1 MMQRWALILIVVIAA
16 LDQITKQIMIG
27 LVFEPPRVIEV
38 TSFFNLVPVRNTG
51 VSFGLFGTNTE
62 LARWALVGVAVVI
75 MIALLIWLIRAG
87 SKYITVA
94 LVLVIGG
101 AVSNVIDRALSGAVI
116 DFLDF
121 HAFGVHWPA
130 FNIADSVIVLGTAM
144 LLYDGLFGPARA
156 LR

>member
-1 MMQRWALILIVVIAA
+1 MQRWALIFIVVITV

-38 TSFFNLVPVRNTG
+38 TSFFRLVPVRNTG
-51 VSFGLFGTNTE
+51 ISFGLFGADSDT
-62 LARWALVGVAVVI
+62 ARWVLVALAVVI
-75 MIALLIWLIRAG
+75 MIALVIWLVRAG
-87 SKYITVA
+87 SAYITVA
-94 LVLVIGG
+94 LVMVIGG
-101 AVSNVIDRALSGAVI
+101 AASNVIDRALSGAVI

-121 HAFGVHWPA
+121 HVAGVHWPA
-130 FNIADSVIVLGTAM
+130 FNLADSLIVLGTAM

>member
-1 MMQRWALILIVVIAA
+1 MQRLALILIVVIAV

-62 LARWALVGVAVVI
+62 LARWALIGVAVAI

-130 FNIADSVIVLGTAM
+130 FNFADSVIVLGTAM

>member
-1 MMQRWALILIVVIAA
+1 MQRWALILIVVIAV

-27 LVFEPPRVIEV
+27 LVFEPPRAIEV

-51 VSFGLFGTNTE
+51 ISFGLLGADSE
-62 LARWALVGVAVVI
+62 LARWGLVAVAAVI
-75 MIALLIWLIRAG
+75 MVALLIWLTRAG
-87 SKYITVA
+87 SAFIASA

-101 AVSNVIDRALSGAVI
+101 ALSNVIDRAISGAVI

-121 HAFGVHWPA
+121 HMYGVHWPA
-130 FNIADSVIVLGTAM
+130 FNFADSMIVLGTAM

>member
-1 MMQRWALILIVVIAA
+1 MQRWALIFIVVVTVV
-16 LDQITKQIMIG
+16 DQIIKQVMIN
-27 LVFEPPRVIEV
+27 LVFEPPRVIEI

-51 VSFGLFGTNTE
+51 ISFGMFGGDTE
-62 LARWALVGVAVVI
+62 LARWVLVAVAVAI
-75 MIALLIWLIRAG
+75 MIALLLWLFRAG
-87 SKYITVA
+87 SKYIIIA

-101 AVSNVIDRALSGAVI
+101 AASNVIDRAISGAVI

-130 FNIADSVIVLGTAM
+130 FNFADTVIVLGTAM

>member
-1 MMQRWALILIVVIAA
+1 M
-16 LDQITKQIMIG
+16 
-27 LVFEPPRVIEV
+27 LV
-38 TSFFNLVPVRNTG
+38 
-51 VSFGLFGTNTE
+51 
-62 LARWALVGVAVVI
+62 AVAVVI
-75 MIALLIWLIRAG
+75 MIALLIWLFRAG
-87 SKYITVA
+87 STYITIA

-101 AVSNVIDRALSGAVI
+101 AASNVIDRTLSGAVI

-130 FNIADSVIVLGTAM
+130 FNLADTLIVLGTAM

>member
-1 MMQRWALILIVVIAA
+1 MRGWALISIAVIAII
-16 LDQITKQIMIG
+16 DQIIKEMMIR

-51 VSFGLFGTNTE
+51 ISFGMFGGDSETSRWMLVA
-62 LARWALVGVAVVI
+62 LAILI
-75 MIALLIWLIRAG
+75 MIALLVWLFRAG
-87 SKYITVA
+87 TAFIAVA

-101 AVSNVIDRALSGAVI
+101 AASNIIDRALAGAVV

-121 HAFGVHWPA
+121 HAFGLHWPA
-130 FNIADSVIVLGTAM
+130 FNFADSLIVVGTAM
-144 LLYDGLFGPARA
+144 LLYDGLFGPQRA

>member
-1 MMQRWALILIVVIAA
+1 MQRWALIFIVVITV

-38 TSFFNLVPVRNTG
+38 TSFFRLVPVRNTG
-51 VSFGLFGTNTE
+51 ISFGLFGADSDM
-62 LARWALVGVAVVI
+62 ARWVLVALAFVI
-75 MIALLIWLIRAG
+75 MIALVIWLVRAG
-87 SKYITVA
+87 SAYITVA
-94 LVLVIGG
+94 LVMVIGG
-101 AVSNVIDRALSGAVI
+101 AASNVIDRALSGAVI

-121 HAFGVHWPA
+121 HVAGIHWPA
-130 FNIADSVIVLGTAM
+130 FNFADSLIVLGTAM

>member
-1 MMQRWALILIVVIAA
+1 MQRWSLILIVVIAVV
-16 LDQITKQIMIG
+16 DQITKQIMIG
-27 LVFEPPRVIEV
+27 LVFEPERVIEI

-51 VSFGLFGTNTE
+51 VSFGLFGANTE
-62 LARWALVGVAVVI
+62 LARWALVAVAVLI

-87 SKYITVA
+87 STYITVA

-101 AVSNVIDRALSGAVI
+101 AASNVIDRALAGAVI

-121 HAFGVHWPA
+121 HVSGVHWPA
-130 FNIADSVIVLGTAM
+130 FNLADSVIVLGTAM

>member
-1 MMQRWALILIVVIAA
+1 MQRWALIFIVVVAVI
-16 LDQITKQIMIG
+16 DQISKQVVINLI
-27 LVFEPPRVIEV
+27 FEPRREIEV
-38 TSFFNLVPVRNTG
+38 TSFFNLVAVRNSG
-51 VSFGLFGTNTE
+51 ISFGLFGSNTE

-130 FNIADSVIVLGTAM
+130 FNLADSVIVLGTAM

>member
-1 MMQRWALILIVVIAA
+1 MQRWALIFIVVVAV

-27 LVFEPPRVIEV
+27 LVFEPPRLIEV

-51 VSFGLFGTNTE
+51 VSFGLFGANTE
-62 LARWALVGVAVVI
+62 LARWALVAVAVVI
-75 MIALLIWLIRAG
+75 MIALLIWLTRAG
-87 SKYITVA
+87 STYITVA

-101 AVSNVIDRALSGAVI
+101 AASNVIDRALAGAVI

-121 HAFGVHWPA
+121 HVYGVHWPA
-130 FNIADSVIVLGTAM
+130 FNLADSVIVLGTAM

>member
-1 MMQRWALILIVVIAA
+1 MMQRWALILIVVIAV
-16 LDQITKQIMIG
+16 LDQITKQIMID

>member
-1 MMQRWALILIVVIAA
+1 MQRWALIFIVVIAV
-16 LDQITKQIMIG
+16 LDQISKQIMIG
-27 LVFEPPRVIEV
+27 LIFEPPREIEL

-51 VSFGLFGTNTE
+51 ISFGLFGADSQ
-62 LARWALVGVAVVI
+62 LGRWVLVAVAVVI
-75 MIALLIWLIRAG
+75 MIALLVWLMRAG
-87 SKYITVA
+87 STFITVA

-101 AVSNVIDRALSGAVI
+101 AASNVIDRAISGAVI

-121 HAFGVHWPA
+121 HAANLHWPA
-130 FNIADSVIVLGTAM
+130 FNFADSLIVLGTAM

>member
-1 MMQRWALILIVVIAA
+1 MQRWALILIVVIAVI
-16 LDQITKQIMIG
+16 DQITKQIMIG
-27 LVFEPPRVIEV
+27 LVFEPERVIEI

-51 VSFGLFGTNTE
+51 VSFGLFGANTE
-62 LARWALVGVAVVI
+62 LARWALVAVAVVI

-87 SKYITVA
+87 STYITIG

-101 AVSNVIDRALSGAVI
+101 AASNVIDRALAGAVI

-121 HAFGVHWPA
+121 HVSGVHWPA
-130 FNIADSVIVLGTAM
+130 FNLADSVIVLGTAM

>member
-1 MMQRWALILIVVIAA
+1 MQRWALILIVVIAV

-130 FNIADSVIVLGTAM
+130 FNFADSVIVLGTAM

>member
-1 MMQRWALILIVVIAA
+1 MMQRWALILIVVIAV
-16 LDQITKQIMIG
+16 LVQITKQIMIG

-87 SKYITVA
+87 SNYITVA

>member
-1 MMQRWALILIVVIAA
+1 MQRWALVFIAVVAV
-16 LDQITKQIMIG
+16 LDQISKQVMIG

-51 VSFGLFGTNTE
+51 ISFGLFGGDTE
-62 LARWALVGVAVVI
+62 LARWVLVAVAVAI
-75 MIALLIWLIRAG
+75 MIALLIWLYRAG
-87 SKYITVA
+87 STYITVA

-101 AVSNVIDRALSGAVI
+101 AASNVIDRAISGGVI

-121 HAFGVHWPA
+121 HAFDVHWPA
-130 FNIADSVIVLGTAM
+130 FNFADSLIVLGTAM

>member
-1 MMQRWALILIVVIAA
+1 MQRLALILIVVIAV

-130 FNIADSVIVLGTAM
+130 FNFADSVIVLGTAM

>member
-1 MMQRWALILIVVIAA
+1 MQRWALIFIVVVAV
-16 LDQITKQIMIG
+16 LDQISKQIMIG
-27 LVFEPPRVIEV
+27 LVFEPPRVIEI

-51 VSFGLFGTNTE
+51 ISFGLFGGDTE
-62 LARWALVGVAVVI
+62 LARWILVAVAVAI
-75 MIALLIWLIRAG
+75 MIALLVWLFRAG
-87 SKYITVA
+87 SKYITIA

-101 AVSNVIDRALSGAVI
+101 AASNVIDRTISGAVI

-130 FNIADSVIVLGTAM
+130 FNFADSLIVLGTAM
-144 LLYDGLFGPARA
+144 LLYDGLFGPSRA

>member
-1 MMQRWALILIVVIAA
+1 MQRWALLLIVVIAV

-51 VSFGLFGTNTE
+51 VSFGLFGTDTE

-130 FNIADSVIVLGTAM
+130 FNFADSVIVLGTAM

>member
-1 MMQRWALILIVVIAA
+1 MQRWALIFIVVVAV
-16 LDQITKQIMIG
+16 LDQISKQIMIG
-27 LVFEPPRVIEV
+27 LVFEPPRVIEI
-38 TSFFNLVPVRNTG
+38 TTFFNLVPVRNTG
-51 VSFGLFGTNTE
+51 ISFGLFGGNSE
-62 LARWALVGVAVVI
+62 LARWVLVAIAVAI
-75 MIALLIWLIRAG
+75 MIALLIWLFRAG
-87 SKYITVA
+87 SKYITIA

-101 AVSNVIDRALSGAVI
+101 AASNVIDRTISGAVI

-130 FNIADSVIVLGTAM
+130 FNFADSVIVLGTAM

>member
-1 MMQRWALILIVVIAA
+1 MQRWALLLIVVIAV

-62 LARWALVGVAVVI
+62 LARWALIGVAVAI

-130 FNIADSVIVLGTAM
+130 FNFADSVIVLGTAM

>member
-1 MMQRWALILIVVIAA
+1 MQRWALIFIVVVAV
-16 LDQITKQIMIG
+16 LDQISKQIIIG
-27 LVFEPPRVIEV
+27 LVFEPPRVIEL

-51 VSFGLFGTNTE
+51 ISFGLLDSNAQ
-62 LARWALVGVAVVI
+62 LARWALVGVALVI
-75 MIALLIWLIRAG
+75 MVALLVWLYRAG

-101 AVSNVIDRALSGAVI
+101 AASNVIDRAISGAVI

-130 FNIADSVIVLGTAM
+130 FNFADSLIVLGTAM
-144 LLYDGLFGPARA
+144 LLYDGLFGPVRA

>member
-1 MMQRWALILIVVIAA
+1 MQRWALLLIVVIAV

-130 FNIADSVIVLGTAM
+130 FNFADSVIVLGTAM

>member
-1 MMQRWALILIVVIAA
+1 MQRWALIFIVVVAV
-16 LDQITKQIMIG
+16 LDQISKQIMIG
-27 LVFEPPRVIEV
+27 LIFEPPRVIEL

-51 VSFGLFGTNTE
+51 ISFGLFGGNSE
-62 LARWALVGVAVVI
+62 LARWVLVSVAVII
-75 MIALLIWLIRAG
+75 MIALLIWLFRAG
-87 SKYITVA
+87 SKYITIA

-101 AVSNVIDRALSGAVI
+101 AASNVIDRTISGAVI